1 MNKIEKKEE
10 VSNKYEWSDDF
21 LNQMANAKIF
31 PSDSFKTEEIKPIL
45 ARFFNF
51 YFSGKISP
59 DCTVPCTIYSAIALL
74 NVPHSKGYLKVF
86 AKKNDTKKEKKLT
99 FFDVHVHTDREYFEQ
114 SNDLSQELFQNEIW
128 KILISWDYSTTKEQA
143 TLMRLAA
150 FLALKFCIVASKNK
164 SQTLSSFFK
173 YSNKLR
179 ETLSKLV
186 GWEMNRNYSVP
197 NPKGID
203 MFIELL
209 SNDNNIRLS
218 LRYLFAI
225 VVQKWINIVRMN
237 PKGNRIS
244 SLLMESLLD
253 AAAGNGIALITL
265 ITTVIFYLN
274 CTYEQIMNVLK
285 TETKCFSKYEKSFQR
300 LEEFQKKFVSESNPE
315 LSYPWG
321 RIIKPSFLIEYAGT
335 NNIYLCS
342 VFATI
347 IEKYEGQTVW
357 NTSWAHKKDFDYKEP
372 RKVGIRIH
380 DRLLSKL
387 RKC

>member
-1 MNKIEKKEE
+1 
-10 VSNKYEWSDDF
+10 
-21 LNQMANAKIF
+21 
-31 PSDSFKTEEIKPIL
+31 
-45 ARFFNF
+45 
-51 YFSGKISP
+51 
-59 DCTVPCTIYSAIALL
+59 
-74 NVPHSKGYLKVF
+74 
-86 AKKNDTKKEKKLT
+86 
-99 FFDVHVHTDREYFEQ
+99 
-114 SNDLSQELFQNEIW
+114 
-128 KILISWDYSTTKEQA
+128 
-143 TLMRLAA
+143 MRLAA
-150 FLALKFCIVASKNK
+150 FLALKFCTVASKNK

-179 ETLSKLV
+179 ETLSKQV

-225 VVQKWINIVRMN
+225 VVQKWTNIIRMN
-237 PKGNRIS
+237 SKGNRVS

-265 ITTVIFYLN
+265 ITTVIFHMN

-285 TETKCFSKYEKSFQR
+285 TETKCFSKYEMSFQR

-321 RIIKPSFLIEYAGT
+321 RIIKPSFLVEYAGS

-342 VFATI
+342 VFATV
-347 IEKYEGQTVW
+347 IEIYEGRQVW
-357 NTSWAHKKDFDYKEP
+357 NTSWAQKKDFDYKEP
-372 RKVGIRIH
+372 REVGIRIH

-387 RKC
+387 KNC